1 MINRIKIPGCLR
13 IDLPSNGTTMQN
25 SLGKFD
31 FKPIQNTTI
40 ADAWQISCDL
50 WPINNWLTS
59 KMTTL
64 KKVCAKLKELKFLIT
79 PH

>member
-31 FKPIQNTTI
+31 FKR
-40 ADAWQISCDL
+40 AAYE
-50 WPINNWLTS
+50 
-59 KMTTL
+59 
-64 KKVCAKLKELKFLIT
+64 KKKIM
-79 PH
+79 